1 MPYYNRIDVSEDIG
15 VHETSASKDCI
26 ICQNWYFNWVS
37 AMGAMMYGWYL
48 WTLTLFQMST
58 VLIFVVLL
66 TILANLKS

>member
-37 AMGAMMYGWYL
+37 AMGAMMYG
-48 WTLTLFQMST
+48 
-58 VLIFVVLL
+58 
-66 TILANLKS
+66 